1 MQRRAFGKNGEL
13 VPAIGQGTWRME
25 GDDRARAISAL
36 RAGLDAGMTH
46 VDTAEMYGSGEVEE
60 TVREAIAGRRDEVYL
75 VSKVWPQ
82 NSTYDGTI
90 AACDR
95 SLSRLGTDRLD
106 CYLLHWPGHHPLEET
121 IRAFEDLRRTGKIR
135 AWGLSNFDAPRL
147 EKAFAIAGEGRIACD
162 QVLYNVGER
171 AIEHAVLPWC
181 EKHGVAVVAYSPL
194 GSGVFP
200 SPRSVGGKALA
211 EIAAAHGAT
220 PHQVALAFVLRQPA
234 VLTVAK
240 ASDPA
245 HAVENARAGDLRLSG
260 EELGRLEA
268 AFPLRMKRDLPML

>member
-1 MQRRAFGKNGEL
+1 MQRRVFGKNGEL

-25 GDDRARAISAL
+25 GDDRTRAIRAL

-46 VDTAEMYGSGEVEE
+46 VDTAEMDGSGAVEE

-82 NSTYDGTI
+82 NSTYEGTI

-106 CYLLHWPGHHPLEET
+106 CYLLHWPRHHPLEET
-121 IRAFEDLRRTGKIR
+121 IR

-220 PHQVALAFVLRQPA
+220 PQQTNPGPCRGFLLCRME
-234 VLTVAK
+234 TR
-240 ASDPA
+240 
-245 HAVENARAGDLRLSG
+245 AR
-260 EELGRLEA
+260 
-268 AFPLRMKRDLPML
+268 